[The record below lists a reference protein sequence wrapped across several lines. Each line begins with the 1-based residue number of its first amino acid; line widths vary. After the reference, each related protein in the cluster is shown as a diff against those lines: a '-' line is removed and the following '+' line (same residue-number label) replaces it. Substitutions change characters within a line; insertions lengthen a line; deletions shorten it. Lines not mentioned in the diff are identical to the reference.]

1 VAASSNGEAARLA
14 AQDDTL
20 AAIAGDHAARIYGL
34 AAAARQIQDD
44 ANNTTRFGVIGGCK
58 SPSSGRDRTS
68 LALSVDHRA
77 GAVVDMLVPLKQHGV
92 SMTRFESRPARTG
105 NWTYY
110 FFIDIEGHEDDE
122 RVASALSDLRAA
134 SGFFKI
140 LGAYPTA

>member
-1 VAASSNGEAARLA
+1 
-14 AQDDTL
+14 
-20 AAIAGDHAARIYGL
+20 
-34 AAAARQIQDD
+34 
-44 ANNTTRFGVIGGCK
+44 
-58 SPSSGRDRTS
+58 
-68 LALSVDHRA
+68 
-77 GAVVDMLVPLKQHGV
+77 V